1 MAWSFASDRPVY
13 VQLSERLQK
22 KILANEYSP
31 GEQIPSVRQLA
42 AETAVNPN
50 TVQRALS
57 ELEAEGLLL
66 VRGTLG
72 KFVTED
78 SSVIERCKEKQAREL
93 VRSFVASAKEMSIP
107 SEKLLAMIEE
117 EINERS

>member
-13 VQLSERLQK
+13 VQLAERLRK
-22 KILANEYSP
+22 KILSADYKP

-42 AETAVNPN
+42 VETAVNPN
-50 TVQRALS
+50 TVQRALA
-57 ELEAEGLLL
+57 ELEAEGLLE

-78 SSVIERCKEKQAREL
+78 RTAIERCQAEQAKAL
-93 VRSFVASAKEMSIP
+93 VRTFVSSAAEMSIP
-107 SEKLLAMIEE
+107 IEKLIAMIKEE
-117 EINERS
+117 SREHS